1 MALEKLDKSEWHP
14 FFDAASRSLLGMR
27 AEIEVASLDIGDQIE
42 AEWLPLLGIVYD
54 PKDDLIEVALEGS
67 VDHIINHPR
76 EVWVDIGTG
85 GLLSMEVVR
94 GDDVREI
101 IRLREPLTLPP
112 PAERQKGSAGE
123 DQKR

>member
-1 MALEKLDKSEWHP
+1 MALAKLEKSEWHQ
-14 FFDAASRSLLGMR
+14 FFDTASKSLLGMR
-27 AEIEVASLDIGDQIE
+27 AEIEVSSLSIGDQIE

-76 EVWVDIGTG
+76 DVWVDIGTG
-85 GLLSMEVVR
+85 GLVSMEIIR

-101 IRLREPLTLPP
+101 IRLREPLTLPR
-112 PAERQKGSAGE
+112 PAEREKASTGE
-123 DQKR
+123 EQKR